1 MTPRRLLAVGAI
13 LAIISLVVVLRR
25 NGNASSPVRSLAPQL
40 PPAANSVRQEATG
53 SPSEPSQSPHSA
65 APARKI
71 LVGQPAL
78 FAPRPEEL
86 STTERPPL
94 GNLIGAPNTRPDA
107 EPQLVLDVLKAYRR
121 YFGAYPAGENNRQF
135 VNALLGANKDNLPF
149 LAHDHPRISANGEL
163 VDAWG
168 TPFYFHQNSRQS
180 IEVRSAGADR
190 LLYTDDDIVAGGP
203 SSSQSGPSVAADNPP
218 NG

>member
-1 MTPRRLLAVGAI
+1 MTTRRILTAGAI
-13 LAIISLVVVLRR
+13 LVVVSLVVVLTRK
-25 NGNASSPVRSLAPQL
+25 NESESPALSPAPHKTSAAGSTPQEPAKLSSDESQ
-40 PPAANSVRQEATG
+40 SVRY
-53 SPSEPSQSPHSA
+53 A
-65 APARKI
+65 APARKV

-78 FAPRPEEL
+78 FAPKPEEL

-135 VNALLGANKDNLPF
+135 VNALLGANKDALPF
-149 LAHDHPRISANGEL
+149 LAHDHPRINANGDL

-168 TPFYFHQNSRQS
+168 TPFYFHQNSRNS
-180 IEVRSAGADR
+180 VEVRSAGPDR
-190 LLYTDDDIVAGGP
+190 LLYTDDDIVAGNP
-203 SSSQSGPSVAADNPP
+203 ASRPEPSVAVDNPP
-218 NG
+218 SG